1 MECEFKAFKSLFN
14 PRKLVQCFPYDSS
27 HESGFFFFCPF
38 YVETES
44 SKNLATILFQTPKN
58 LQKLL
63 LFCFLF
69 ENYLNGLSILHNIG
83 KISVGFLRG
92 PGMLWPQ
99 SSRQYSS
106 TKASVF
112 QIRIKWRLRKELEA
126 HLSDQYYRHSWVNEC
141 WSTKSR
147 KYAAA
152 KVATGL
158 S

>member
-27 HESGFFFFCPF
+27 HESVSPPLWSFLRRNRIEQKPRNNFIPN
-38 YVETES
+38 S
-44 SKNLATILFQTPKN
+44 RH

-92 PGMLWPQ
+92 LGMLWPQ

-112 QIRIKWRLRKELEA
+112 QIRIKRRLRKELEA

-141 WSTKSR
+141 WATKSR